1 MKKLLLILL
10 FFYTPFVFSQ
20 QTQMDSTLTEQFE
33 NNLNEWSE
41 FDTDESSAAIKNGSY
56 NVEHKRTDG
65 SWAYWQTFQV
75 DQTKDYT
82 LEMKLTQT
90 EGTDNYG
97 YGFIWGFQDW
107 NNYNCFLISPNGYF
121 YIAQSADGAA
131 KELIPYTRN
140 YQIKGIDTS
149 NTLKIEQIG
158 NEVHFYING
167 AEAYRTSKSNIG
179 NKGTYTGS
187 LLFTKKKVSIDYL
200 TIKGKFPVVNFVKE
214 AVKGYQ
220 RENLGSN
227 INSIY
232 VDQAPMIS
240 ADEKILYMIRKK
252 SPDNIG
258 GENAAGEDD
267 VWYAEKNADGSWGK
281 AKNMGLPINNTS
293 NNFVASVSADN
304 NTLFIANLYNKDGS
318 SNGQGLSKSERT
330 DKGWSLPEQ
339 IAIKNFY
346 NDAKTVD
353 YFMSQDQQFLLYSI
367 SRKDTY
373 GLQDLYFS
381 IRNDNK
387 DGYSEPVN
395 LGSTVNTSGSEFSP
409 FLASDNKTLYFS
421 SNGHPGMGDNDI
433 FVTRRLDDSWQK
445 WSTPENLGPEVN
457 SRSWEADFSLPA
469 SGDYAYMASYANS
482 IGKADIVKIK
492 LSTAAKPNPVVL
504 VKGKVLNKKTN
515 EPLEAT
521 IHYYDVDTK
530 AEVGSAVSNPNTGQY
545 NIILQ
550 SGKKYSFRANKENFY
565 AINDFL
571 DVTTLNVY
579 TETEKNLYLAPLEVG
594 QTIRLNNI
602 FFDVNKAILKANSS
616 EELDRLI
623 VFLKENPQMEIEIS
637 GHTDNQGADAYNMTL
652 SQQRVESVL
661 TYMTSKGIPATR
673 LKGKGYGETKAIA
686 TNETEEGRAT
696 NRRVDFTILK
706 Q

>member
-1 MKKLLLILL
+1 MKRLLLILL
-10 FFYTPFVFSQ
+10 FFYTPFAYSQ
-20 QTQMDSTLTEQFE
+20 NKQIDSTIVEQFD

-41 FDTDESSAAIKNGSY
+41 WESNESAASIKDGVY
-56 NVEHKRTDG
+56 HIEHKRADA
-65 SWAYWQTFQV
+65 SWAFWQTFQV
-75 DQTKDYT
+75 DFTKDYT

-90 EGTDNYG
+90 DGTDNYG

-107 NNYNCFLISPNGYF
+107 ENYSSFLISPNGYF
-121 YIAQSADGAA
+121 YVGQTSAGTA

-140 YQIKGIDTS
+140 YQIKGLDTS
-149 NTLKIEQIG
+149 NTIKIEQAG
-158 NEVHFYING
+158 SEVHFYVNG
-167 AEAYRTSKSNIG
+167 VEVFKTGNSNIVT
-179 NKGTYTGS
+179 KGSYIGCIAYT
-187 LLFTKKKVSIDYL
+187 TKKIDIDYL
-200 TIKGKFPVVNFVKE
+200 SIKGKFPLVNFVKD

-220 RENLGSN
+220 RENLGPN

-232 VDQAPMIS
+232 TDQAPMIS
-240 ADEKILYMIRKK
+240 ADGNVLYMIRKK
-252 SPDNIG
+252 SPENVG
-258 GENAAGEDD
+258 GETAAGEDD
-267 VWYAEKNADGSWGK
+267 AWYAEKNADGTWGK
-281 AKNMGLPINNTS
+281 TKNMGLPINNTS
-293 NNFVASVSADN
+293 NNFIVSVSADN
-304 NTLFIANLYNKDGS
+304 NTLFIANLYNSDGS
-318 SNGQGLSKSERT
+318 ANGQGLSKSERT
-330 DKGWSLPEQ
+330 ENGWSLPK
-339 IAIKNFY
+339 AVSIKNFY

-373 GLQDLYFS
+373 GQQDLYYS
-381 IRNDNK
+381 IRK
-387 DGYSEPVN
+387 DKDSYSEPTN
-395 LGSTVNTSGSEFSP
+395 LGSIVNTSGTEYSP
-409 FLASDNKTLYFS
+409 FLASDNHTLYFS
-421 SNGHPGMGDNDI
+421 SNGHPGLGDNDI
-433 FVTRRLDDSWQK
+433 FVTRRLDDSWEK

-457 SRSWEADFSLPA
+457 SRSWEADFSIPA

-482 IGKADIVKIK
+482 LGKADIVKIK
-492 LSTAAKPNPVVL
+492 LSSKAKPKPVVL

-515 EPLEAT
+515 EPLEA
-521 IHYYDVDTK
+521 IIYYYDIETN

-571 DVTTLNVY
+571 DVSTLNEY

-602 FFDVNKAILKANSS
+602 FFDVNKSVLKTHSG

-623 VFLKENPQMEIEIS
+623 ELLKENPKMEIEIS
-637 GHTDNQGADAYNMTL
+637 GHTDNQGADEYNLTL

-661 TYMTSKGIPATR
+661 AYLTGKGIPAAR
-673 LKGKGYGETKAIA
+673 LKGKGYGESKPIA
-686 TNETEEGRAT
+686 PNETETGRAT